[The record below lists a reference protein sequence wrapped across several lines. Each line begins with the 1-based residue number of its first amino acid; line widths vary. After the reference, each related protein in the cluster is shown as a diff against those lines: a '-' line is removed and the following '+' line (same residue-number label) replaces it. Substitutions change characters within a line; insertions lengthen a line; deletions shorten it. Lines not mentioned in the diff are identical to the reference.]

1 MILEGFCGISMFGCT
16 DVRRRM
22 HFDSHA
28 HGNDTNSYNMVCV
41 YSRLDPPY
49 QGPADQKNTRGVS
62 NDNSL
67 MTRPGKWSARGSGAA
82 SPAKSMLDA
91 A

>member
-41 YSRLDPPY
+41 YSRLD
-49 QGPADQKNTRGVS
+49 GIHVFCLHMVAGAFMDSCKSADIPAITPVA
-62 NDNSL
+62 L
-67 MTRPGKWSARGSGAA
+67 EWSADSC
-82 SPAKSMLDA
+82 K
-91 A
+91 